1 MAKMNG
7 VYRGVSLAET
17 LGCSPESA
25 NPEDVLRLS
34 KRQVMQV
41 FYAAECPAFGELKGE
56 YHGQNH
62 PAGFI
67 SVFAGL
73 YLNHF
78 FGPGRWTGKAFFP
91 FEATRGWGYNLFT
104 QSPAAG
110 QSRIIR
116 AVKIATS
123 IGASI
128 FDGKSSFMLDY
139 SAHNRGVLSYV
150 RDELRKIN
158 NELFIGVG
166 HLGMRGGTLFPSPFI
181 ISGAPKEWVGC

>member
-1 MAKMNG
+1 MIEMNG

-25 NPEDVLRLS
+25 KPEDVLRLS
-34 KRQVMQV
+34 KRRVMQA
-41 FYAAECPAFGELKGE
+41 FRAAECPAFGELKGE

-62 PAGFI
+62 PAGFT

-91 FEATRGWGYNLFT
+91 FEATRGWGYNLFA
-104 QSPAAG
+104 QSHAVG

-128 FDGKSSFMLDY
+128 FDGKSSFVLDY
-139 SAHNRGVLSYV
+139 GAHNRGVLSHV

-166 HLGMRGGTLFPSPFI
+166 HLDARGGTLFPSPFI
-181 ISGAPKEWVGC
+181 IFGAPEEWVGC